1 MVCVTSTSFSSAFL
15 RAMIF
20 GRDGLLEST
29 SLGSPDWHVSMVDI
43 HLRKLLWVYCPGHAG
58 VKGNDRADRLAALYK
73 WWWLWRW
80 QNSDPSDCMYWPT
93 KFTHWQLMS
102 DLLTQTLHTSHR
114 SHTLTLT
121 HVTDLAK
128 RPHGGTL
135 SGSRAQVHPCAALLK
150 FVHDGSGTDYTLVCL
165 IACTVLTKN

>member
-1 MVCVTSTSFSSAFL
+1 MCVVCVTSTSFSSAFL
-15 RAMIF
+15 PAMIF

-29 SLGSPDWHVSMVDI
+29 SLGSPDWHVLMVDI

-80 QNSDPSDCMYWPT
+80 QNSDPSDCMYWPA

-102 DLLTQTLHTSHR
+102 DLHKHYTRHIGHTHWHWRMWLTWLNW
-114 SHTLTLT
+114 
-121 HVTDLAK
+121 

-135 SGSRAQVHPCAALLK
+135 SGSRAQVHPCAALLRPRRQRDWLH
-150 FVHDGSGTDYTLVCL
+150 FSLSDSLHRTD
-165 IACTVLTKN
+165 